1 VDALVQLNAALSG
14 RYVVEREI
22 GAGGMA
28 TVYLARDARH
38 RRNVALKVLNPELG
52 AVLGAERFLSEIQV
66 TANLQHPNLLPL
78 FDSGEADGLLFY
90 VMPFVEGESL
100 RVRLDRE
107 TQLPVDEA
115 IRLAAAVAS
124 ALDYAHRHGVI
135 HRDLKPE
142 NILLHDGQPLVAD
155 FGIALAVSN
164 AAGARIT
171 QTGLSLGTPQYM
183 SPEQATGDRAIDA
196 RTDVYSLGAV
206 LYEML
211 TGEPPHTGATMQ
223 AIIARVLT
231 EKPRGVRAV
240 RPSVPED
247 TANAVD
253 RALEKLPADRWRT
266 AREFCEALQGTRP
279 VAVRADGAL
288 PQSSGLAERRL
299 TPASRARDPVVL
311 SALAVGV
318 AGLWA
323 GIWAWN
329 RAPIDVDRTAVRFTI
344 APTTPGQEITST
356 SQVAISP
363 DGKVV
368 AYVVQD
374 GTGRQRL
381 TLREMSRLD
390 ERAISG
396 TGPANTPFFSPD
408 GAWVGLVAAGR
419 RGVLKVAVAGGAVT
433 TIAEGSTI
441 RGATWARADLIVA
454 SVRDT
459 LVTVAAAGGKFLPL
473 RGGFPEGQLGERSPH
488 ALDDGETLL
497 YQSWRGSFAES
508 RIGVASIRTGKREIL
523 DLTGASPIGV
533 VDGYLIY
540 GTSTGAI
547 MAVPFDVGRRRITGA
562 SIPVISDSEN
572 VVSGGLVRAA
582 VSRTGSLVYTAGR
595 RTSQVVLADMTGHE
609 RVLLAEPR
617 DYDFPRFS
625 PDGTRLAFSV
635 RSIDGSDIWTYDIA
649 SGIPTKLTTGTA
661 GNCCPEWTPDGKRVL
676 YTSNRLGVNS
686 LWWQNADLSGT
697 AELVQRAP
705 ETVNAGVFSPD
716 GRILMYWLSTPQ
728 YPADIFYRQ
737 LAGDTTSKPLAATPS
752 AELTPRFS
760 PDGKWVAYAYGQ
772 DNNPLQV
779 YVQPFPP
786 TGARYP
792 VTADGG
798 TQPVWSRDGRRIFYV
813 SNNRLAAAT
822 IQRVPTF
829 AVTSRDSMFSG
840 DYLLSA
846 PTHAN
851 YDTSPDSNRFVLL
864 RAGGT
869 PTRIVVVQDWRYE
882 LRQRIL
888 AARKK

>member
-1 VDALVQLNAALSG
+1 MDALGQLSAALAG

-22 GAGGMA
+22 GVGGMA
-28 TVYLARDARH
+28 TVYLARDTRH

-100 RVRLDRE
+100 RAYLDRE
-107 TQLPVDEA
+107 RQLPVAEA
-115 IRLAAAVAS
+115 VRIAMSVAS

-164 AAGARIT
+164 AAGVRIT
-171 QTGLSLGTPQYM
+171 QSGLSLGTPQYM
-183 SPEQATGDRAIDA
+183 SPEQAAGDRAIDA
-196 RTDVYSLGAV
+196 RTDIYSLGAV

-223 AIIARVLT
+223 AIIARVVT
-231 EKPRGVRAV
+231 EKPRGVRVV

-247 TANAVD
+247 TASVVD

-266 AREFCEALQGTRP
+266 AREFCEALQATTLAGARGN
-279 VAVRADGAL
+279 GAL
-288 PQSSGLAERRL
+288 PQSSALAERSL

-311 SALAVGV
+311 AALVVGV
-318 AGLWA
+318 AGVAA

-344 APTTPGQEITST
+344 EPTAPGEQIPP

-374 GTGRQRL
+374 ETGEQHL
-381 TLREMSRLD
+381 ALREMSRLD
-390 ERAISG
+390 ERIISG
-396 TGPANTPFFSPD
+396 TGPTNTPFFSPD
-408 GAWVGLVAAGR
+408 GAWVGFVGAGR
-419 RGVLKVAVAGGAVT
+419 RGVKKVAVVGGAVT
-433 TIAEGSTI
+433 TVAEVSTT

-459 LVTVAAAGGKFLPL
+459 LMTVSSAGGKFQPL
-473 RGGFPEGQLGERSPH
+473 RGGFPEGELGERNPH
-488 ALDDGETLL
+488 ALEDGETVL
-497 YQSWRGSFAES
+497 YQSWRGSFPES
-508 RIGVASIRTGKREIL
+508 RIGVASITTGKREVL
-523 DLTGASPIGV
+523 DLVGASPIGV
-533 VDGYLIY
+533 VDGYLVY

-547 MAVPFDVGRRRITGA
+547 MAVPFDVRRRRITGA
-562 SIPVISDSEN
+562 SIPVIADSEK
-572 VVSGGLVRAA
+572 VLSSGRVRAA
-582 VSRTGSLVYTAGR
+582 VSRTGSLVYISGVQ
-595 RTSQVVLADMTGHE
+595 TSQVVLRDVTGHE
-609 RVLLAEPR
+609 RVLLAEPQ

-625 PDGTRLAFSV
+625 PDGTRLAFTV
-635 RSIDGSDIWTYDIA
+635 RSILGSDVWIYDFA
-649 SGIPTKLTTGTA
+649 SGTPTKLTTGTA
-661 GNCCPEWTPDGKRVL
+661 GNSSPEWTPDSKRVL
-676 YTSNRLGVNS
+676 YASDRSGVNS

-697 AELVQRAP
+697 AELVQSAP
-705 ETVNAGVFSPD
+705 EVVNAGVFSPD
-716 GRILMYWLSTPQ
+716 GRILMYWLSAQ

-737 LAGDTTSKPLAATPS
+737 LGGDTTSKPLAATQA
-752 AELTPRFS
+752 AELSPRFS
-760 PDGKWVAYAYGQ
+760 PDGKWVAYVYAAE
-772 DNNPLQV
+772 V

-792 VTADGG
+792 VTGDGAR
-798 TQPVWSRDGRRIFYV
+798 QPVWSRDGRRIFYV
-813 SNNRLAAAT
+813 RNNRLWAAT
-822 IQRVPTF
+822 IRTAPTF
-829 AVTSRDSMFSG
+829 AVTSRDTMFSG
-840 DYLLSA
+840 DYSLRA

-851 YDTSPDSNRFVLL
+851 YDVSPDSNGFVFL

-869 PTRIVVVQDWRYE
+869 PTRIVVVQDWKDE